1 MKTGFDDMSVH
12 THNIQQT
19 ERSRAKEDYKKRYE
33 RISHSKEF
41 ISSYSDGK
49 SDTDKLKIQQ

>member
-1 MKTGFDDMSVH
+1 METIFNGMSVP
-12 THNIQQT
+12 TQNIQQT

-33 RISHSKEF
+33 RLSHSKEF

-49 SDTDKLKIQQ
+49 SDTDKLKIQ